1 MANISLGLSSLIISI
16 VLTVQMVEEAI
27 PPGTE
32 RAVVESYFAA
42 IGAVS
47 VWIPR
52 HSREAAYRNFP
63 WQSNEVGIITS
74 GAIRNVKEHWW
85 WPSFGKVMIVHVGI
99 SSDGRVTQLR
109 FQELMSGW
117 P

>member
-1 MANISLGLSSLIISI
+1 MANVSLGFLSIIISI
-16 VLTVQMVEEAI
+16 VLTTQMVEGMI
-27 PPGTE
+27 PPGTDRE
-32 RAVVESYFAA
+32 VVESYFSD

-52 HSREAAYRNFP
+52 DATDPATRDFP
-63 WQSNEVGIITS
+63 WGEDEVGILTS

-109 FQELMSGW
+109 FQERMSGW